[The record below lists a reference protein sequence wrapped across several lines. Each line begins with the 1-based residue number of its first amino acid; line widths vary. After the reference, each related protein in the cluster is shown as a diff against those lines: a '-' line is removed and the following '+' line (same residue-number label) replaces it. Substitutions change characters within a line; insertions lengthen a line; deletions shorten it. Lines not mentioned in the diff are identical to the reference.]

1 MVYVK
6 LITSYCFKL
15 RGINAICHPSLIFCP
30 RRFYVL
36 DADVE
41 EHTFELFVID
51 PKAKKEP
58 VFEIQIH

>member
-1 MVYVK
+1 MDNLSSLPVVY
-6 LITSYCFKL
+6 
-15 RGINAICHPSLIFCP
+15 P

>member
-1 MVYVK
+1 
-6 LITSYCFKL
+6 
-15 RGINAICHPSLIFCP
+15 
-30 RRFYVL
+30 VL

-58 VFEIQIH
+58 VFEIQIHPIFYNLNI

>member
-1 MVYVK
+1 
-6 LITSYCFKL
+6 
-15 RGINAICHPSLIFCP
+15 
-30 RRFYVL
+30 VL

-58 VFEIQIH
+58 VFEIQIHLIRTSDLDPGFL